1 MPTMLV
7 ACQSIGEAQD
17 LLRYCLGGGGTVK
30 PGKHFREELKA
41 EGLDLPNA
49 WQVLRAGIIFN
60 PPEVDVKTREWKH
73 TVEGCEP
80 DGKWLGIVFSF
91 KAVDSVY
98 LITVFSVEAK
108 RRAL

>member
-60 PPEVDVKTREWKH
+60 PPEVDVKTREWKDANRM
-73 TVEGCEP
+73 VSG
-80 DGKWLGIVFSF
+80 LGSCLVLRPWT
-91 KAVDSVY
+91 AC
-98 LITVFSVEAK
+98 T
-108 RRAL
+108 